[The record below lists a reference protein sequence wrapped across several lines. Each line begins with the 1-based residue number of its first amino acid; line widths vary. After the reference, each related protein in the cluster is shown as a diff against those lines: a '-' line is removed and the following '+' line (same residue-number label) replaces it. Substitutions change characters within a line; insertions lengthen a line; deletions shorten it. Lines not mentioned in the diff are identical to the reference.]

1 MIKEEL
7 INYLENQTAFLDLDN
22 ISEIFTSKIIGE
34 QFNLKRNTVSHYLN
48 QLNEQGSVIKINTR
62 PVYFFHK
69 NAFETQFYTLSKSIY
84 HSLDELKE
92 EQPLFQKRRIYF
104 HF

>member
-62 PVYFFHK
+62 PVYFF
-69 NAFETQFYTLSKSIY
+69 S
-84 HSLDELKE
+84 
-92 EQPLFQKRRIYF
+92 
-104 HF
+104 

>member
-34 QFNLKRNTVSHYLN
+34 QFNLKEIR
-48 QLNEQGSVIKINTR
+48 
-62 PVYFFHK
+62 
-69 NAFETQFYTLSKSIY
+69 
-84 HSLDELKE
+84 
-92 EQPLFQKRRIYF
+92 
-104 HF
+104 